1 MPKAQAR
8 KQWVYSPKKPTISPT
23 LKQEVEQKAQPLVQM
38 LKEKYIQPPPMGY
51 PFNYLTEIWTKWH
64 RSAFYFCGTYAC
76 SSPNAISSTCEVR
89 YARMTYAGQSLK
101 EASDAV
107 LKEIRELGGVGGL
120 VGIDAEGNIVM
131 PYTSEDM
138 FCGYK
143 REGEEFIQLFPNPE
157 E

>member
-76 SSPNAISSTCEVR
+76 SSPNAISSTFEVR
-89 YARMTYAGQSLK
+89 YARMTYAGGRNFNLAYMRHNGQWSELFTDIPL
-101 EASDAV
+101 EDA
-107 LKEIRELGGVGGL
+107 LDTIEQI
-120 VGIDAEGNIVM
+120 
-131 PYTSEDM
+131 PY
-138 FCGYK
+138 FH
-143 REGEEFIQLFPNPE
+143 PE
-157 E
+157 Q